1 MHGSGAGHLPEHH
14 QAALHSGETREGSEH
29 PRPCGKGAAQA
40 LQWPRV
46 FNFSLSDVVG
56 YFMCLQLSAALQPA
70 VNISVG
76 PAGLLF

>member
-1 MHGSGAGHLPEHH
+1 MALGLGISLSTTRQLCTLERPGRDLSTPGHV
-14 QAALHSGETREGSEH
+14 
-29 PRPCGKGAAQA
+29 GKGPAQA
-40 LQWPRV
+40 LQWPHV

-56 YFMCLQLSAALQPA
+56 YFLCLQLSAALQPA